1 MRHLFT
7 ELVLLPS
14 TLCHNSNWCFLI
26 FAFIVVYTF
35 LHYPKQHV
43 FDVAIKRLSHAVS
56 QQGFLLTGKKKK
68 KKSKYFCISSC
79 LKIIYL
85 KIKH

>member
-7 ELVLLPS
+7 ELFFCCPPPCVEQLLVS
-14 TLCHNSNWCFLI
+14 WFCLCI
-26 FAFIVVYTF
+26 F

-56 QQGFLLTGKKKK
+56 QQGFLLTGE
-68 KKSKYFCISSC
+68 KSKYFCISSC
-79 LKIIYL
+79 LKIVCL

>member
-68 KKSKYFCISSC
+68 KSKYFCISSC